1 MEFLERI
8 PHGKV
13 AMVIKRPSAKPSLML
28 ADNESD
34 YVGKT
39 L

>member
-8 PHGKV
+8 PHGRV
-13 AMVIKRPSAKPSLML
+13 TMVVKRPRAKPSLL
-28 ADNESD
+28 LVDNESD

-39 L
+39 V